1 MPEYLSPGTYVEE
14 TPADVVPIEGVSTS
28 TAGFAGLT
36 ERGPTAPTLVTSWPE
51 FQRWYGGVYDTSQ
64 YLLPISVQGFF
75 ANGGLR
81 AYIAR
86 VCSSTTTATAK
97 PFGSDDKAPTIKAV
111 GPGTWGKRVAVRVLE
126 ASLSPKPAFRLQV
139 LYFTKWPNKEDL
151 VTPEKAMAAATVV
164 EDYDELLGDA
174 TKVQFAPSLVN
185 MASQLITLDWSKTA
199 VATVEPVPPTAPF
212 TFLTSDEENEP
223 AYTADHFTG
232 EDPTKSPT
240 GLFALEAMDDVAIL
254 AVPDAVNPKLKA
266 IRGKIVGTMIKQCEK
281 LRRFAI
287 LDVERGKRGFTGAD
301 AKTYI
306 NPRSNY
312 AAMYYPHVRVLDSLT
327 GERVLVPPS
336 GFVAGMY
343 AYNDTT
349 RGVHKAPAN
358 YELRGIVTEDL
369 RPGEGP
375 LEYPIPKGQHDI
387 LNPVGLNVIRDFRAM
402 GRGVRVWGART
413 IWKDAEW
420 MYVNVRRLF
429 NFVEESVN
437 RGCQWVVFEP
447 NSEPTWARLR
457 RTIDAFLEQVWRDGA
472 LMGDSKDQA
481 YFIRCDRS
489 TMSQAD
495 ILGGRLYCLIGLAPV
510 RPAEFVILRFS
521 QKTIEATG

>member
-14 TPADVVPIEGVSTS
+14 LPADVVPIEGVGTS

-36 ERGPTAPTLVTSWPE
+36 ERGPTAATLVTSWPE
-51 FQRWYGGVYDTSQ
+51 FERWYGGVFDPER

-86 VCSSTTTATAK
+86 VTFSVDVAELR
-97 PFGSDDKAPTIKAV
+97 FGEGGPRVRAV
-111 GPGTWGKRVAVRVLE
+111 GPGDWGKRIAVRVQRATLN
-126 ASLSPKPAFRLQV
+126 PNAFRLQV
-139 LYFTKWPNKEDL
+139 LYFTVKPGEPIDEAKAAGATVIEDFDEL
-151 VTPEKAMAAATVV
+151 VTDP
-164 EDYDELLGDA
+164 
-174 TKVQFAPSLVN
+174 TKSQFAPSLVN
-185 MASQLITLDWSKTA
+185 TGSQIITLDWPKT
-199 VATVEPVPPTAPF
+199 PTAALEPF
-212 TFLTSDEENEP
+212 DDFRFLGISGEPENWP
-223 AYTADHFTG
+223 TADHFIG
-232 EDPTKSPT
+232 KADANKGAT
-240 GLFALEAMDDVAIL
+240 GLAALAAVDDIALL
-254 AVPDAVNPKLKA
+254 AVPDAVNPAMQA
-266 IRGKIVGTMIKQCEK
+266 IRGKVVGAMIEQCEK
-281 LRRFAI
+281 LKNRFAI
-287 LDVERGKRGFTGAD
+287 LDVERGKRGFDGKA
-301 AKTYI
+301 AKPYLF
-306 NPRSNY
+306 PRSDY
-312 AAMYYPHVRVLDSLT
+312 AAIYYPHVRTLNPMT
-327 GERVLVPPS
+327 GQPVLVPPS
-336 GFVAGMY
+336 GFVAGLY
-343 AYNDTT
+343 AFNDTT

-358 YELRGIVTEDL
+358 YELRGILTEDV

-375 LEYPIPKGQHDI
+375 LEFTVSKGQHDT
-387 LNPVGLNVIRDFRAM
+387 LNPVGVNVIRDFRAA

-413 IWKDAEW
+413 TWAHQEW

-437 RGCQWVVFEP
+437 RGSQWVVFEP

-457 RTIDAFLEQVWRDGA
+457 RTVDAFLEQVWRDGA
-472 LMGDSKDQA
+472 LMGDSKEQA

-521 QKTIEATG
+521 QKTIEAAG